1 MKSIIQNC
9 QLSDKILKGILNNDE
24 NVVNSIKKGVIEES
38 EFPRFLDN
46 FAERLSDQLRVC
58 FQRIIEKNISAEFFD
73 RLEEAATEGKDTS
86 RNGYYER
93 KIRTS
98 LGDFLIQI
106 PRARFLSFTTKLLNK
121 YGHNLGKIEDYI
133 LSLYRSG
140 NTENDIVNIL
150 SQTEGIGLSAS
161 TIQKIIKTTIGESL
175 KFNQEQVED
184 CPFVYL
190 DATYIPFKRSIGLD
204 KSVEKEGIL
213 VALGITPSGY
223 IKILGYVFGETEK
236 IDLWKELLR
245 NLKERGLKNPKMFIT
260 DGLSGR
266 PEAIREIYPHALHQR
281 CIVHYQRNLKSHV
294 RKSDWEN
301 IGDDFQKVYRS
312 KTKEEAL
319 EKFELFSSFWGT
331 KYKGLKQRIE
341 KTNDN
346 IFSYY
351 SFPEEIRRSLYTS
364 NAIEGFNSKLKRE
377 TRKRILMNSE
387 DNASIV
393 ITAVCRSYNSSKLG
407 RRRNG
412 LLKVPQ
418 EVREELGFDI
428 QLRQRSVSSCP
439 WTRRKEIRYYITD
452 FTYNN
457 LHKLLAN
464 IILYYWN
471 QSKLNEYCYKFDIFN
486 KDLSCIVYIPK
497 TFIDKELY
505 NEYLFLG
512 PDFLLGAKGITD
524 SVLFQCVLPAFY
536 FNLVKEDLTTHEEYT
551 KLQNYQIG
559 LH

>member
-1 MKSIIQNC
+1 M
-9 QLSDKILKGILNNDE
+9 
-24 NVVNSIKKGVIEES
+24 
-38 EFPRFLDN
+38 
-46 FAERLSDQLRVC
+46 
-58 FQRIIEKNISAEFFD
+58 
-73 RLEEAATEGKDTS
+73 
-86 RNGYYER
+86 
-93 KIRTS
+93 
-98 LGDFLIQI
+98 
-106 PRARFLSFTTKLLNK
+106 
-121 YGHNLGKIEDYI
+121 
-133 LSLYRSG
+133 
-140 NTENDIVNIL
+140 NIL

-223 IKILGYVFGETEK
+223 KKVLGYVFGETEK

-312 KTKEEAL
+312 KTKEEAVD
-319 EKFELFSSFWGT
+319 KFELFSSFWGT

-341 KTNDN
+341 KTKDN

-387 DNASIV
+387 DNATIV

-428 QLRQRSVSSCP
+428 
-439 WTRRKEIRYYITD
+439 
-452 FTYNN
+452 
-457 LHKLLAN
+457 
-464 IILYYWN
+464 
-471 QSKLNEYCYKFDIFN
+471 
-486 KDLSCIVYIPK
+486 
-497 TFIDKELY
+497 
-505 NEYLFLG
+505 
-512 PDFLLGAKGITD
+512 
-524 SVLFQCVLPAFY
+524 
-536 FNLVKEDLTTHEEYT
+536 
-551 KLQNYQIG
+551 
-559 LH
+559 

>member
-38 EFPRFLDN
+38 ELPQFLDN

-86 RNGYYER
+86 RNGYYGR

-223 IKILGYVFGETEK
+223 KKILGYVFGETEK

-312 KTKEEAL
+312 KTKEEAVD
-319 EKFELFSSFWGT
+319 KFELFSSFWGT

-428 QLRQRSVSSCP
+428 
-439 WTRRKEIRYYITD
+439 
-452 FTYNN
+452 
-457 LHKLLAN
+457 
-464 IILYYWN
+464 
-471 QSKLNEYCYKFDIFN
+471 
-486 KDLSCIVYIPK
+486 
-497 TFIDKELY
+497 
-505 NEYLFLG
+505 
-512 PDFLLGAKGITD
+512 
-524 SVLFQCVLPAFY
+524 
-536 FNLVKEDLTTHEEYT
+536 
-551 KLQNYQIG
+551 
-559 LH
+559 

>member
-9 QLSDKILKGILNNDE
+9 QLSDKILKGILHNDD

-38 EFPRFLDN
+38 EFPQFLDN

-86 RNGYYER
+86 RNGYYE
-93 KIRTS
+93 IRTS

-223 IKILGYVFGETEK
+223 KKILGYVFGETEK

-407 RRRNG
+407 RGRNG

-428 QLRQRSVSSCP
+428 
-439 WTRRKEIRYYITD
+439 
-452 FTYNN
+452 
-457 LHKLLAN
+457 
-464 IILYYWN
+464 
-471 QSKLNEYCYKFDIFN
+471 
-486 KDLSCIVYIPK
+486 
-497 TFIDKELY
+497 
-505 NEYLFLG
+505 
-512 PDFLLGAKGITD
+512 
-524 SVLFQCVLPAFY
+524 
-536 FNLVKEDLTTHEEYT
+536 
-551 KLQNYQIG
+551 
-559 LH
+559 

>member
-38 EFPRFLDN
+38 ELPRFLDN

-58 FQRIIEKNISAEFFD
+58 FQRIIEKNISAGFFD

-223 IKILGYVFGETEK
+223 KKILGYVFGETEK

-428 QLRQRSVSSCP
+428 
-439 WTRRKEIRYYITD
+439 
-452 FTYNN
+452 
-457 LHKLLAN
+457 
-464 IILYYWN
+464 
-471 QSKLNEYCYKFDIFN
+471 
-486 KDLSCIVYIPK
+486 
-497 TFIDKELY
+497 
-505 NEYLFLG
+505 
-512 PDFLLGAKGITD
+512 
-524 SVLFQCVLPAFY
+524 
-536 FNLVKEDLTTHEEYT
+536 
-551 KLQNYQIG
+551 
-559 LH
+559 

>member
-73 RLEEAATEGKDTS
+73 RLEEAAAEGKDTS

-223 IKILGYVFGETEK
+223 KKILGYVFGETEK

-245 NLKERGLKNPKMFIT
+245 NLKGRGLKNPKMFIT

-331 KYKGLKQRIE
+331 QMIISSP
-341 KTNDN
+341 TTA
-346 IFSYY
+346 
-351 SFPEEIRRSLYTS
+351 SL
-364 NAIEGFNSKLKRE
+364 
-377 TRKRILMNSE
+377 RK
-387 DNASIV
+387 
-393 ITAVCRSYNSSKLG
+393 
-407 RRRNG
+407 
-412 LLKVPQ
+412 
-418 EVREELGFDI
+418 
-428 QLRQRSVSSCP
+428 
-439 WTRRKEIRYYITD
+439 
-452 FTYNN
+452 
-457 LHKLLAN
+457 
-464 IILYYWN
+464 
-471 QSKLNEYCYKFDIFN
+471 
-486 KDLSCIVYIPK
+486 
-497 TFIDKELY
+497 
-505 NEYLFLG
+505 
-512 PDFLLGAKGITD
+512 
-524 SVLFQCVLPAFY
+524 
-536 FNLVKEDLTTHEEYT
+536 
-551 KLQNYQIG
+551 
-559 LH
+559 

>member
-1 MKSIIQNC
+1 M
-9 QLSDKILKGILNNDE
+9 
-24 NVVNSIKKGVIEES
+24 
-38 EFPRFLDN
+38 
-46 FAERLSDQLRVC
+46 
-58 FQRIIEKNISAEFFD
+58 
-73 RLEEAATEGKDTS
+73 
-86 RNGYYER
+86 
-93 KIRTS
+93 
-98 LGDFLIQI
+98 
-106 PRARFLSFTTKLLNK
+106 
-121 YGHNLGKIEDYI
+121 
-133 LSLYRSG
+133 
-140 NTENDIVNIL
+140 
-150 SQTEGIGLSAS
+150 
-161 TIQKIIKTTIGESL
+161 

-223 IKILGYVFGETEK
+223 KKILGYVFGETEK

-312 KTKEEAL
+312 KTKEEAVD
-319 EKFELFSSFWGT
+319 KFELFSSFWGT

-351 SFPEEIRRSLYTS
+351 SFPEEIRRRLYTS

-377 TRKRILMNSE
+377 TRKRILMNTE

-393 ITAVCRSYNSSKLG
+393 IATVCRSYNSSKLG

-428 QLRQRSVSSCP
+428 
-439 WTRRKEIRYYITD
+439 
-452 FTYNN
+452 
-457 LHKLLAN
+457 
-464 IILYYWN
+464 
-471 QSKLNEYCYKFDIFN
+471 
-486 KDLSCIVYIPK
+486 
-497 TFIDKELY
+497 
-505 NEYLFLG
+505 
-512 PDFLLGAKGITD
+512 
-524 SVLFQCVLPAFY
+524 
-536 FNLVKEDLTTHEEYT
+536 
-551 KLQNYQIG
+551 
-559 LH
+559 

>member
-223 IKILGYVFGETEK
+223 KKILGYVFGETEK

-245 NLKERGLKNPKMFIT
+245 NLKERGLKNPKRFIT

-266 PEAIREIYPHALHQR
+266 PEAIREI
-281 CIVHYQRNLKSHV
+281 
-294 RKSDWEN
+294 
-301 IGDDFQKVYRS
+301 
-312 KTKEEAL
+312 
-319 EKFELFSSFWGT
+319 
-331 KYKGLKQRIE
+331 
-341 KTNDN
+341 
-346 IFSYY
+346 
-351 SFPEEIRRSLYTS
+351 
-364 NAIEGFNSKLKRE
+364 
-377 TRKRILMNSE
+377 
-387 DNASIV
+387 
-393 ITAVCRSYNSSKLG
+393 
-407 RRRNG
+407 
-412 LLKVPQ
+412 
-418 EVREELGFDI
+418 
-428 QLRQRSVSSCP
+428 
-439 WTRRKEIRYYITD
+439 
-452 FTYNN
+452 
-457 LHKLLAN
+457 
-464 IILYYWN
+464 
-471 QSKLNEYCYKFDIFN
+471 
-486 KDLSCIVYIPK
+486 
-497 TFIDKELY
+497 
-505 NEYLFLG
+505 
-512 PDFLLGAKGITD
+512 
-524 SVLFQCVLPAFY
+524 
-536 FNLVKEDLTTHEEYT
+536 
-551 KLQNYQIG
+551 
-559 LH
+559 

>member
-86 RNGYYER
+86 RNGCYER

-106 PRARFLSFTTKLLNK
+106 PRARFLSFTTKLLKK

-223 IKILGYVFGETEK
+223 KKILGYVFGETEK

-245 NLKERGLKNPKMFIT
+245 NLKERGLKDPKMFIT

-301 IGDDFQKVYRS
+301 IGDDFQKVYRR

-428 QLRQRSVSSCP
+428 
-439 WTRRKEIRYYITD
+439 
-452 FTYNN
+452 
-457 LHKLLAN
+457 
-464 IILYYWN
+464 
-471 QSKLNEYCYKFDIFN
+471 
-486 KDLSCIVYIPK
+486 
-497 TFIDKELY
+497 
-505 NEYLFLG
+505 
-512 PDFLLGAKGITD
+512 
-524 SVLFQCVLPAFY
+524 
-536 FNLVKEDLTTHEEYT
+536 
-551 KLQNYQIG
+551 
-559 LH
+559 

>member
-86 RNGYYER
+86 RNGYYE
-93 KIRTS
+93 IRTS

-223 IKILGYVFGETEK
+223 KKILGYVFGETEK

-266 PEAIREIYPHALHQR
+266 PEAIREIYPYALHQR

-428 QLRQRSVSSCP
+428 
-439 WTRRKEIRYYITD
+439 
-452 FTYNN
+452 
-457 LHKLLAN
+457 
-464 IILYYWN
+464 
-471 QSKLNEYCYKFDIFN
+471 
-486 KDLSCIVYIPK
+486 
-497 TFIDKELY
+497 
-505 NEYLFLG
+505 
-512 PDFLLGAKGITD
+512 
-524 SVLFQCVLPAFY
+524 
-536 FNLVKEDLTTHEEYT
+536 
-551 KLQNYQIG
+551 
-559 LH
+559 